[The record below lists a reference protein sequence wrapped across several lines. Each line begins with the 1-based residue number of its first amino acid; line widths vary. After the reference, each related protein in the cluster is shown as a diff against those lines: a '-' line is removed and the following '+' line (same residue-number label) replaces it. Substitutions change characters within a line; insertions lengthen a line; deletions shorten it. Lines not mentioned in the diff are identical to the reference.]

1 MLEGKNS
8 LYPQFQCPNCRAYS
22 DLSADVDI
30 DPDDL
35 NADMVD
41 AEGVSPVN
49 GSQEP
54 HESNADLDDT
64 QNLDDLHRD
73 ASDNLP
79 SPTTPDKNDAQ
90 ANISVGNEQEDSPSP
105 SMRGTGLLSRRQAAN
120 PRSSEISSLNNLD
133 MPERFDADETTHDL
147 RPGLSRTES
156 SNAEHVVSA
165 EGPLTP
171 RNNAGP
177 FVFDGS
183 GGRPSAR
190 RLIVSTIEEHDGS

>member
-30 DPDDL
+30 DPNDID
-35 NADMVD
+35 AEMMD

-54 HESNADLDDT
+54 HETYENPNETQDLDEAD
-64 QNLDDLHRD
+64 QDVLNVPPL
-73 ASDNLP
+73 
-79 SPTTPDKNDAQ
+79 PTTPDHDNALPDGS
-90 ANISVGNEQEDSPSP
+90 IRSEREDPPSP
-105 SMRGTGLLSRRQAAN
+105 STRGSGLLSRRQAVN
-120 PRSSEISSLNNLD
+120 SRSSEIASMNSLD

-147 RPGLSRTES
+147 QPEITRTVS
-156 SNAEHVVSA
+156 GNAEHIISG

-183 GGRPSAR
+183 GGRPSGR
-190 RLIVSTIEEHDGS
+190 NLIVSAIEDNGRS